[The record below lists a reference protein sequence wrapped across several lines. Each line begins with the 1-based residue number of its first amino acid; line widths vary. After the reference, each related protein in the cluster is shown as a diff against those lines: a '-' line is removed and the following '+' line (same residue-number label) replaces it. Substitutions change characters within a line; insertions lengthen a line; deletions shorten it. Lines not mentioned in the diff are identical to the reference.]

1 MGNRSSAVGP
11 HPHGSARP
19 ALRADLAADPG
30 VRRSYYSRVDCRGFS
45 LGITSSEGAIV
56 AIDLKPGKRP
66 EGEPAGARHRDFE
79 RQLVEYLE
87 GKRRVFELPR
97 RLEGSEFQKEVW
109 EAVSQIPYGQ
119 TASYG
124 EIAHV
129 IGKPRAS
136 RAVGAANGANP
147 IPIVIP
153 CHRVIGS
160 DGSLTGYGGGLAL
173 KSRFL
178 ALEGILPAPAVQMR
192 LF

>member
-1 MGNRSSAVGP
+1 VGAPSSFAP
-11 HPHGSARP
+11 CPPLAGS
-19 ALRADLAADPG
+19 LRTAGADLAADPP
-30 VRRSYYSRVDCRGFS
+30 RCRSYYSRLECRGFS
-45 LGITSSEGAIV
+45 LGITSEQGAIV
-56 AIDLKPGKRP
+56 AIDLAPGKQP
-66 EGEPAGARHRDFE
+66 EGEPAGARHREFE
-79 RQLVEYLE
+79 RQLIEYLE
-87 GKRRVFELPR
+87 GRRRVFDLPL
-97 RLEGSEFQKEVW
+97 RLEGSGFQKEVW
-109 EAVSQIPYGQ
+109 EAVSRIPYGQ

-124 EIAHV
+124 EIAHL

-153 CHRVIGS
+153 CHRVIGK

-178 ALEGILPAPAVQMR
+178 ALEGVLPAPAVQMR

>member
-1 MGNRSSAVGP
+1 VLYFSRIDCGRLS
-11 HPHGSARP
+11 
-19 ALRADLAADPG
+19 LTI
-30 VRRSYYSRVDCRGFS
+30 YSR
-45 LGITSSEGAIV
+45 EEAIV
-56 AIDLKPGKRP
+56 AIDLKAGERT
-66 EGEPAGARHRDFE
+66 GAEPAGLRHRNFE
-79 RQLVEYLE
+79 RQLIEYLE
-87 GKRRVFELPR
+87 GKRRVFDLPL

-109 EAVSQIPYGQ
+109 EAVSHIPYGQ

-124 EIAHV
+124 EIAHL
-129 IGKPRAS
+129 IGKPKSS

-153 CHRVIGS
+153 CHRVIGA

>member
-1 MGNRSSAVGP
+1 MLY
-11 HPHGSARP
+11 H
-19 ALRADLAADPG
+19 
-30 VRRSYYSRVDCRGFS
+30 SRLDCRGFS

-56 AIDLKPGKRP
+56 AIDLLPREPTGA
-66 EGEPAGARHRDFE
+66 EPAGPRHRDFE
-79 RQLVEYLE
+79 RQLSEYLE
-87 GKRRVFELPR
+87 GKRRVFELPLH
-97 RLEGSEFQKEVW
+97 LEGSEFQKDVW
-109 EAVSQIPYGQ
+109 EAVFQIPYGQ

-124 EIAHV
+124 EIAHL
-129 IGKPRAS
+129 IGKPKAS

-178 ALEGILPAPAVQMR
+178 ALEGILPVPAVQMR

>member
-1 MGNRSSAVGP
+1 MN
-11 HPHGSARP
+11 
-19 ALRADLAADPG
+19 L
-30 VRRSYYSRVDCRGFS
+30 YSRLDCLGFS
-45 LGITSSEGAIV
+45 LGITSSEGDII
-56 AIDLKPGKRP
+56 AIDLRPGKRK
-66 EGEPAGARHRDFE
+66 EVEPAGARHRDFE
-79 RQLVEYLE
+79 RQLAEYLE
-87 GKRRVFELPR
+87 GKRRVFDLPL
-97 RLEGSEFQKEVW
+97 RLEGSDFQKAVW
-109 EAVSQIPYGQ
+109 DAVGRIPYGQ

-124 EIAHV
+124 EIAHLV
-129 IGKPRAS
+129 GKPKAS
-136 RAVGAANGANP
+136 RAVGAANHANP

>member
-1 MGNRSSAVGP
+1 MPFTSRTVYTGPAVF
-11 HPHGSARP
+11 H
-19 ALRADLAADPG
+19 
-30 VRRSYYSRVDCRGFS
+30 YSRLDCSGFS
-45 LGITSSEGAIV
+45 LGITSNDGAIV
-56 AIDLKPGKRP
+56 AIDLKPGKP
-66 EGEPAGARHRDFE
+66 KDAEPAGLRHREFE
-79 RQLVEYLE
+79 RQLAEYLE
-87 GKRRVFELPR
+87 GKRRVFDLPL
-97 RLEGSEFQKEVW
+97 RLEGSEFQKAVW
-109 EAVSQIPYGQ
+109 EAVGRIPYGH

-124 EIAHV
+124 EIAHLV
-129 IGKPRAS
+129 GRPKAS

-173 KSRFL
+173 KTRFL

>member
-1 MGNRSSAVGP
+1 ML
-11 HPHGSARP
+11 H
-19 ALRADLAADPG
+19 
-30 VRRSYYSRVDCRGFS
+30 YSRLDSRGFS
-45 LGITSSEGAIV
+45 LGITSREGAIV
-56 AIDLKPGKRP
+56 AIDLKPGKRK
-66 EGEPAGARHRDFE
+66 EAEPAGARHRDFE

-87 GKRRVFELPR
+87 GKRRVFDMPL
-97 RLEGSEFQKEVW
+97 RLEGSDFQKTVW
-109 EAVSQIPYGQ
+109 EAVARIPYGQ

-124 EIAHV
+124 EIALL
-129 IGKPRAS
+129 IGKPKAS

-178 ALEGILPAPAVQMR
+178 ALEGILRVPAVQMR

>member
-1 MGNRSSAVGP
+1 M
-11 HPHGSARP
+11 
-19 ALRADLAADPG
+19 L
-30 VRRSYYSRVDCRGFS
+30 YYSRLECRGFS
-45 LGITSSEGAIV
+45 LGITSNEGAIV
-56 AIDLKPGKRP
+56 AIDLEPGERT
-66 EGEPAGARHRDFE
+66 EAEPAGSRHRDFE
-79 RQLVEYLE
+79 RQLTEYLE
-87 GKRRVFELPR
+87 GKRRVFDLPLQ
-97 RLEGSEFQKEVW
+97 LEGSDFQKEVW
-109 EAVSQIPYGQ
+109 KAVSHIPYGK

-124 EIAHV
+124 EIAHL
-129 IGKPRAS
+129 IGKPKAS

-178 ALEGILPAPAVQMR
+178 ALEGILPVPAVQMR

>member
-1 MGNRSSAVGP
+1 VF
-11 HPHGSARP
+11 
-19 ALRADLAADPG
+19 L
-30 VRRSYYSRVDCRGFS
+30 YSRLDCRGFS

-56 AIDLKPGKRP
+56 AIDLRAGKPR
-66 EGEPAGARHRDFE
+66 EAAPAGDRHRDVE
-79 RQLVEYLE
+79 RQLAEYLE
-87 GKRRVFELPR
+87 GKRRVFDLPL
-97 RLEGSEFQKEVW
+97 RLEGSDFQKAVW
-109 EAVSQIPYGQ
+109 EAVARIPYGQ

-124 EIAHV
+124 EIALIV
-129 IGKPRAS
+129 GRPKAS

-178 ALEGILPAPAVQMR
+178 ALEGILTAPAVQMR

>member
-1 MGNRSSAVGP
+1 M
-11 HPHGSARP
+11 
-19 ALRADLAADPG
+19 
-30 VRRSYYSRVDCRGFS
+30 
-45 LGITSSEGAIV
+45 V
-56 AIDLKPGKRP
+56 AIDLNPR
-66 EGEPAGARHRDFE
+66 ERIDAEPAVARHHEFE
-79 RQLVEYLE
+79 RQLIEYLE
-87 GKRRVFELPR
+87 GRRRVFELPLR
-97 RLEGSEFQKEVW
+97 PEGSDFQKEVW
-109 EAVSQIPYGQ
+109 EAVSHIPYGQ

-124 EIAHV
+124 EIAHL
-129 IGKPRAS
+129 IGKPKSS

-153 CHRVIGS
+153 CHRVIGR